1 MSDKEQ
7 NKTSSPK
14 KKTMIGIIIGAFL
27 ALAVTASGAIAIQM
41 LPVKNYF
48 KSAGSKPPAVVES
61 FDRTVKSN
69 ITIQNDS
76 DYDVYVRAKLV
87 FTMKDSLGNVLGYV
101 PQGVEVGD
109 EANHDVSSYEY
120 TYELGDNTIMDKA
133 NYNTPTEGKWIYN
146 EADGFYYY
154 SSPVAGNISSTD
166 AADRRT
172 KILMDTIK
180 VNNESKMF
188 NYDENSYKLHVE
200 VLSQFVQVAGSTDI
214 LGDDGKYNP
223 TEDGITPIEDA
234 WGATIQMDKNAD
246 GYLCIKD
253 LPKEK

>member
-27 ALAVTASGAIAIQM
+27 ALAVTASAAIAIQM

-48 KSAGSKPPAVVES
+48 KSAGSTPPAVVES
-61 FDRTVKSN
+61 FDGTVKSN
-69 ITIQNDS
+69 IAIQNDS

-87 FTMKDSLGNVLGYV
+87 FTMKDSLGNVLGYL

-109 EANHDVSSYEY
+109 EGNHDVSSYEY
-120 TYELGDNTIMDKA
+120 TYDLGDNTIMDEA
-133 NYNTPTEGKWIYN
+133 NYTTPTEGKWIYN

-154 SSPVAGNISSTD
+154 SSPVAGNISSKE
-166 AADRRT
+166 AADRQT
-172 KILMDTIK
+172 TVLMENIT
-180 VNNESKMF
+180 VNKNSKMLKE
-188 NYDENSYKLHVE
+188 YSDYSLHVE

-214 LGDDGKYNP
+214 LGGDGKYNP
-223 TEDGITPIEDA
+223 TEDGVTPIEDA
-234 WGATIQMDKNAD
+234 WGATIQMDKKAD

-253 LPKEK
+253 LPTAK